1 MKRVKISQ
9 TGPVE
14 KANSSFPI
22 FARFYNSSD
31 ETQGKLLRYK
41 DGAIPFF
48 IKISENADDEF
59 ILNLRENVERSVR
72 VAKGFVFEN
81 FKVYEL
87 SDYGYQSLS
96 PTFEDVIVLVYDSSG
111 YKIAQKNIVLIK
123 NFTSKKAYVLIPKDL
138 VSNAVQII
146 IEPNS
151 PIIKTFNLG
160 DSISSNDGSFTFA
173 MDSKSIDNLND
184 IEIYIEDNGQ
194 KYIIPNSDY
203 FITKTV
209 SPLESNSTKTFI
221 QKQGTYFQQ
230 KQKNSFVGGDSKVYP
245 SNTITISTDIAGTG
259 KSFFISSK
267 EYYTQS
273 FYGNI
278 STSTFSNTGIKKEI
292 LYDVY
297 LAGDSGKM
305 KKLILGIDYYINDD
319 EIKFLSNI
327 TSGTIDVIT
336 KKDEKLFIPFSTGS
350 SEITFTPQRAL
361 YDNHIFKWNVDPESS
376 FVTIYE
382 NGLLKGDDTLIAGKT
397 YEYVIE
403 DIVFIAN
410 GSAPTANSGITLLSD
425 DSYTVPDIQK
435 YQITTD
441 PNFNTYGGDIES
453 NTQEVYLY
461 DKGGSFNIDAL
472 EPHVEL
478 DGGIL
483 EVQSF
488 TDPYIVSS
496 DTDPNITIL
505 EDVSNQY
512 KAIQVPA
519 SGKGKV
525 ANNLDESVKIVSI
538 ENNIA
543 QLKKNFKAILSNSSV
558 DYEDY
563 TAEILNAGRFLFL
576 VVKGTSDQRFNI
588 IYKQGTTIVK
598 KEYGCTIKDG
608 VYISIPFFFDTFVTG
623 GKSTI
628 DFELEPIGILT
639 SPQYHIFK

>member
-1 MKRVKISQ
+1 MKKIYLSQ
-9 TGPVE
+9 IDPIESGE
-14 KANSSFPI
+14 SSFPV
-22 FARFYNSSD
+22 FAKFYNS
-31 ETQGKLLRYK
+31 ERNLLRYK

-48 IKISENADDEF
+48 INISSAATDPSIAAINGEISSNRR
-59 ILNLRENVERSVR
+59 L
-72 VAKGFVFEN
+72 AKGYIFEKFN
-81 FKVYEL
+81 VYEI

-96 PTFEDVIVLVYDSSG
+96 PTFDDVLVLVYDDEG
-111 YKIAQKNIVLIK
+111 YKVPQKDVVLIK
-123 NFTSKKAYVLIPKDL
+123 NFTNKKSYVLIPKILNGDT
-138 VSNAVQII
+138 VSII
-146 IEPNS
+146 VEPSS
-151 PIIKTFNLG
+151 PITKTFNLG
-160 DSISSNDGSFTFA
+160 TAISSDNGSFTFA
-173 MDSKSIDNLND
+173 MDAKSIDNLSD
-184 IEIYIEDNGQ
+184 IEVYIEDNSV

-203 FITKTV
+203 FITKTIN
-209 SPLESNSTKTFI
+209 PLETNSNKTFI
-221 QKQGTYFQQ
+221 QKQETYFQQ
-230 KQKNSFVGGDSKVYP
+230 KQSNFSIAGDSKVYP

-259 KSFFISSK
+259 KNFFISSK

-273 FYGNI
+273 FYGGF
-278 STSTFSNTGIKKEI
+278 SGSTFSNAGIKKEI
-292 LYDVY
+292 SYDVY
-297 LAGDSGKM
+297 IAEVSGKM

-319 EIKFLSNI
+319 EIRFVSI
-327 TSGTIDVIT
+327 TSGTIDVIA

-350 SEITFTPQRAL
+350 SFTFTPQRAL
-361 YDNHIFKWNVDPESS
+361 YDNYIAKWNIDETSS

-382 NGLLKGDDTLIAGKT
+382 NGLLKGDHTYTLQVSKDK

-403 DIVFIAN
+403 DIVFDAN
-410 GSAPTANSGITLLSD
+410 GSAPTANSGITLLISD
-425 DSYTVPDIQK
+425 ITYDVPEIEK

-441 PNFNTYGGDIES
+441 PNFNTYGGDRES

-461 DKGGSFNIDAL
+461 NKGESFNINTL

-478 DGGIL
+478 DAGKL
-483 EVQSF
+483 KVQSF
-488 TDPYIVSS
+488 TDPYITSLQAVS
-496 DTDPNITIL
+496 DL
-505 EDVSNQY
+505 Y

-525 ANNLDESVKIVSI
+525 ANDLDESLKIVSI
-538 ENNIA
+538 ESNIA

-628 DFELEPIGILT
+628 DFEIEPIGTLT